1 MMIRPYGD
9 TLNDGAIQMSF
20 TLPVEH
26 SVRAN
31 EAAIIF
37 ARKLGFKSVEVVHSH
52 PLSNDFSFFVVYGKT
67 DISIDFDKIVVE
79 EIEKP
84 LDFYEVNEFIKQHI
98 RRKVVVIGACT
109 GTDAHTVG
117 IDAILNMKGF
127 NQHYGL
133 ERYAMIEAHNL
144 GAQVGNEELMNQAIK
159 LKADA
164 ILVSQIVTQK
174 EIHIQNLTNFIELL
188 EAEGLRSK
196 LIVVAGGPRINNKLA
211 LELGYDAGF
220 GRGTYPEDVASYIV
234 KKIAERTQG
243 VALR

>member
-31 EAAIIF
+31 EAAIVY
-37 ARKLGFKSVEVVHSH
+37 AHKLGFTSVEVVHSH
-52 PLSNDFSFFVVYGKT
+52 PLSSGFSFFVVYGKT
-67 DISIDFDKIVVE
+67 DVSIDFDKIVVE
-79 EIEKP
+79 EVETSM
-84 LDFYEVNEFIKQHI
+84 DFYEVNEFIKQHI
-98 RRKVVVIGACT
+98 RRKIVVIGACT

-133 ERYAMIEAHNL
+133 ERYPLIEAHNL
-144 GAQVGNEELMNQAIK
+144 GAQVDNEKLVNQAVK

-174 EIHIQNLTNFIELL
+174 EIHIRNLTNFIELL
-188 EAEGLRSK
+188 EAEGIRSK

-211 LELGYDAGF
+211 MELGYDAGF

-234 KKIAERTQG
+234 KKMSERM
-243 VALR
+243 LIP

>member
-31 EAAIIF
+31 EAAIVYVH
-37 ARKLGFKSVEVVHSH
+37 KLGFTSVEVVHSH
-52 PLSNDFSFFVVYGKT
+52 PLSSGFSFFVVYGKT
-67 DISIDFDKIVVE
+67 DISIDFDKIEVE
-79 EIEKP
+79 EVETSM
-84 LDFYEVNEFIKQHI
+84 DFYEVNEFIKQHI
-98 RRKVVVIGACT
+98 RRKIVVIGACT

-133 ERYAMIEAHNL
+133 ERYPMIEAYNL
-144 GAQVGNEELMNQAIK
+144 GAQVNNEELMSKAVK
-159 LKADA
+159 LKADV

-188 EAEGLRSK
+188 EAEGIRSK
-196 LIVVAGGPRINNKLA
+196 FIVVAGGPRINNKLA
-211 LELGYDAGF
+211 MELGYDAGF
-220 GRGTYPEDVASYIV
+220 GRGTYPEDVASYAV
-234 KKIAERTQG
+234 KKMVERMG
-243 VALR
+243 MG